1 MKRIICSILALMC
14 FSMLAG
20 CAGKTTISFMREDV
34 TLDFVNRIC
43 VLPLENNTEQKYAAE
58 LARDVINTEIL
69 AMNIFDVVDK
79 GIVDSVL
86 HEEAIDPGSPVS
98 QLMLSRLGQR
108 LNVQSIM
115 IGSVDMAGDKRIGSV
130 IVPEM
135 SLTLRLIEI
144 KSGIVLWQGSGH
156 YAGDSIVG
164 RLFGITPDDA
174 YKVTVKLAEELL
186 STIPERQD
194 VPVPVSAEPVAAE
207 PVNAKPVVVKPVS
220 VTTDVVKPEVV
231 EESAPAEPAVEAEP
245 ATAESEAAEPAAA
258 EPEPSPAEAPA
269 AVEGEPADSEDYLPA
284 EPAVEGETETA
295 EPAAVQVEPPP
306 AEPVDVE
313 GEPPAEEPVVAP
325 QAPVDPAT
333 VEP

>member
-1 MKRIICSILALMC
+1 MKRIMCSILTLMC
-14 FSMLAG
+14 FSILTG
-20 CAGKTTISFMREDV
+20 CSGKTTVSFMREDV
-34 TLDFVNRIC
+34 TLDFVNRIS

-79 GIVDSVL
+79 GITDSVL

-144 KSGIVLWQGSGH
+144 KSGIVLWQASGH
-156 YAGDSIVG
+156 YAGDSVVG

-174 YKVTVKLAEELL
+174 YKVTVKLAKELL
-186 STIPERQD
+186 STIPERQN
-194 VPVPVSAEPVAAE
+194 VPVPVPAAPVAD
-207 PVNAKPVVVKPVS
+207 KPVVVRPVS
-220 VTTDVVKPEVV
+220 VTTDVVEPAVS
-231 EESAPAEPAVEAEP
+231 EESAPAEPV
-245 ATAESEAAEPAAA
+245 T
-258 EPEPSPAEAPA
+258 
-269 AVEGEPADSEDYLPA
+269 VEGEPSPSEQGGDVVEPAVPEEPAPA
-284 EPAVEGETETA
+284 EPAVDVEIETI
-295 EPAAVQVEPPP
+295 EPAAVVVEPSP

-313 GEPPAEEPVVAP
+313 VEPPAPVVEPAP
-325 QAPVDPAT
+325 GESMTVAP
-333 VEP
+333 